1 MASGSGSPKG
11 RVLHLLREVLDH
23 EIVDCDGNSCGM
35 VDDIELEWTVDGPGV
50 AALQLGPGAWSRRL
64 PRPLGSLAR
73 WIFGRAVVR
82 IPWAEVSEVTEIIR
96 LRSRASRW
104 GAGELDRRLGRWM
117 PGG

>member
-1 MASGSGSPKG
+1 MATGSSPHKG

-23 EIVDCDGNSCGM
+23 EIVDCDGNSSGM
-35 VDDIELEWTVDGPGV
+35 VDDIELEWTADGPAV
-50 AALQLGPGAWSRRL
+50 AALLLGPGAWSLRL
-64 PRPLGSLAR
+64 PRPLGALAR
-73 WIFGRAVVR
+73 RIFGQAVVR
-82 IPWAEVSEVTEIIR
+82 IPWAEVSEVTEVIR

>member
-64 PRPLGSLAR
+64 PRPLGALAR

-82 IPWAEVSEVTEIIR
+82 IPWAEVSEVTEVIR

-117 PGG
+117 PRG